1 MVRNSSK
8 RLNNCQFCQIFC
20 LGDTIYIYNF
30 LALPNT
36 FKQNLRNQ
44 EVVEGNTVV
53 LRCELSKPGAAVK
66 WWRGEEMLEVGE
78 KYQMRTEGR
87 IAELLIKNVN
97 SEDVGSYSC
106 TMGKEKTTAE
116 VKVKGTLYYCKTK
129 Y

>member
-1 MVRNSSK
+1 M
-8 RLNNCQFCQIFC
+8 
-20 LGDTIYIYNF
+20 
-30 LALPNT
+30 
-36 FKQNLRNQ
+36 
-44 EVVEGNTVV
+44 VEGNTVV